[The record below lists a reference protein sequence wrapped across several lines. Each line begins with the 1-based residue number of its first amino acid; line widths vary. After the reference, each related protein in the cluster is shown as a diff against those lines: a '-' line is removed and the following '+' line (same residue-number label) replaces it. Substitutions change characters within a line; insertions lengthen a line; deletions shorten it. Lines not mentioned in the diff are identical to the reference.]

1 MRNLLSTLTCVMLF
15 SVAANAQE
23 SNYSQLRTNS
33 WSLYGIGGISFV
45 TGDRLYQNV
54 DPSPD
59 TYVAPMLGAG
69 VTYNIRPWVRLNLG
83 YENSKYRREQ
93 SWHQVQTDG
102 LSYRSLEVMHHDVDL
117 TVDFN
122 LAQIF
127 RHKGESGRFN
137 LYLGTGIGGMF
148 AYGYDYTI
156 RTGESETVD
165 PDLMNDN
172 YAYTAWLKASNE
184 RVKKNAA
191 YIPLNLSAEYDI
203 SPRFTMGIR
212 ASAKFILDHKTQLV
226 PSTAESFGIVLR
238 YNFVGRKHDYNSEA
252 TQARYK
258 NSDYTYMAAQSKEI
272 AEQNAKLSRALE
284 AEQKSIEEIK
294 NSLDD
299 IKAQLKDCGA
309 GKESIASLRQEIRD
323 LKAQEYIIYFDLASD
338 RIDSK
343 GMETLDDV
351 VKRFNSDREATMV
364 ITASCS
370 TDGTEAY
377 NKDLSDRRATAVR
390 QALLAKG
397 IRADRITDI
406 VSLGK
411 EGMTKDATCR
421 RVIIDIH

>member
-117 TVDFN
+117 TADFN

-238 YNFVGRKHDYNSEA
+238 YNFVGRKH
-252 TQARYK
+252 
-258 NSDYTYMAAQSKEI
+258 
-272 AEQNAKLSRALE
+272 
-284 AEQKSIEEIK
+284 
-294 NSLDD
+294 
-299 IKAQLKDCGA
+299 G
-309 GKESIASLRQEIRD
+309 
-323 LKAQEYIIYFDLASD
+323 
-338 RIDSK
+338 
-343 GMETLDDV
+343 
-351 VKRFNSDREATMV
+351 
-364 ITASCS
+364 
-370 TDGTEAY
+370 
-377 NKDLSDRRATAVR
+377 
-390 QALLAKG
+390 
-397 IRADRITDI
+397 
-406 VSLGK
+406 
-411 EGMTKDATCR
+411 
-421 RVIIDIH
+421 